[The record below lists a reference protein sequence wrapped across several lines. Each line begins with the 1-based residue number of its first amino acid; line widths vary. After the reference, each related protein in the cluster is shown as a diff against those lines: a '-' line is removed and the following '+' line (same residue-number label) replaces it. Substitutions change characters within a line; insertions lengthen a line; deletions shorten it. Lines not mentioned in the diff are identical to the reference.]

1 MVDVS
6 GHIWSGLSGLALGQA
21 EGIPVRF
28 YR

>member
-6 GHIWSGLSGLALGQA
+6 DHLWSQLSGLALGQA